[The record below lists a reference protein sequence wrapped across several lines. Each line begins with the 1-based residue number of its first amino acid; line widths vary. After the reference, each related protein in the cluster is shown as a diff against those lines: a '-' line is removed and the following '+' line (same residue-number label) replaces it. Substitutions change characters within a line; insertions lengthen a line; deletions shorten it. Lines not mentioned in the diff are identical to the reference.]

1 MPRDRGACIE
11 YGSVNQVDL
20 QLTKYVTVA
29 TDVCYMYPVTLLPF
43 VKFAAIIL
51 LKAFKY
57 IHVGYNKIHDP
68 FSSC

>member
-43 VKFAAIIL
+43 VNL
-51 LKAFKY
+51 QQ
-57 IHVGYNKIHDP
+57 
-68 FSSC
+68 